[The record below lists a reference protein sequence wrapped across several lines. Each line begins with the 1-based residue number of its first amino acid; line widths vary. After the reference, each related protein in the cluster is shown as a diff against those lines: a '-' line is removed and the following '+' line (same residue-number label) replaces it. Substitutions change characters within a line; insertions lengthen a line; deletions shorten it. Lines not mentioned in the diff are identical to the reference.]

1 MFGKIVERIKG
12 LLRVLKYKYLLRV
25 SWNPSYDMAARTYG
39 VEIGSVRMCFY
50 DEDTFFDIESAS
62 KDYLEVQP
70 FGDSRVFIDAGAYIG
85 TFAVFAAKL
94 SGKNT
99 IIALEPDPKNFS
111 KLLRNIELNGVGNV
125 VALNECLW
133 NHKTVLSFTDG
144 LGEESH
150 VRFENTQTSRVMLI
164 KLAVRNINQT

>member
-1 MFGKIVERIKG
+1 MQRASDPGRKGSRNDGEQVFRKIVERIKG
-12 LLRVLKYKYLLRV
+12 LLRVLKYKCVWKV
-25 SWNPSYDMAARTYG
+25 SWNPSYDMTAGTYG
-39 VEIGSVRMCFY
+39 VEIDGVRMRFY

-99 IIALEPDPKNFS
+99 IIALGPDPKNFS
-111 KLLRNIELNGVGNV
+111 KLLRNIELNGVSNV
-125 VALNECLW
+125 VALN
-133 NHKTVLSFTDG
+133 
-144 LGEESH
+144 
-150 VRFENTQTSRVMLI
+150 
-164 KLAVRNINQT
+164 